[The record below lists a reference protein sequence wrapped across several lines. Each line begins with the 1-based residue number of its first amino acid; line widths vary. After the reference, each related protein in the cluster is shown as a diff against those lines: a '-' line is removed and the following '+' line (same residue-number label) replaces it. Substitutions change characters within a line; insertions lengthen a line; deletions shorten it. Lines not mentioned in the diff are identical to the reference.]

1 MELYA
6 AMVENLDGHVGR
18 LVDYLKSNHLYDN
31 TLIVFMSD
39 NGAAAEDFYNSGNY
53 APYLRENYD
62 NTLANMGSATSFVA
76 YGPQWAEAGSAP
88 FSRRKTYT
96 REGGLVSPMI
106 VAGPGVASSGIIDRS
121 YVTVM
126 DLAPTFLGMAGA
138 AYPDDGSVRPML
150 GESMTALLNG
160 TADFVHDSE
169 YVTVLYH
176 SGKAL
181 VRKGAWKLS
190 NLEPPFSPDAFELFN
205 VEVDPGETTNLATS
219 EPARF
224 AELLALWESERLRLG
239 IVLPS
244 DVEAR

>member
-1 MELYA
+1 
-6 AMVENLDGHVGR
+6 
-18 LVDYLKSNHLYDN
+18 
-31 TLIVFMSD
+31 
-39 NGAAAEDFYNSGNY
+39 
-53 APYLRENYD
+53 
-62 NTLANMGSATSFVA
+62 
-76 YGPQWAEAGSAP
+76 
-88 FSRRKTYT
+88 
-96 REGGLVSPMI
+96 MI
-106 VAGPGVASSGIIDRS
+106 VAGPGVASSGSIDRS

-126 DLAPTFLGMAGA
+126 DLAPTFLRMAEA

-160 TADFVHDSE
+160 TADSVHDSE

-224 AELLALWESERLRLG
+224 AELLALWKSERLRLG

-244 DVEAR
+244 DVENQ